1 MSEYQKATILPRLL
15 VLVGAVIIA
24 LKVFLDVEILDDPL
38 QTTIGGVIALVGVVW
53 FLIALRKSRKG

>member
-24 LKVFLDVEILDDPL
+24 LKVFLDVEFLDDPL
-38 QTTIGGVIALVGVVW
+38 QTTIGGVIALIGVVW